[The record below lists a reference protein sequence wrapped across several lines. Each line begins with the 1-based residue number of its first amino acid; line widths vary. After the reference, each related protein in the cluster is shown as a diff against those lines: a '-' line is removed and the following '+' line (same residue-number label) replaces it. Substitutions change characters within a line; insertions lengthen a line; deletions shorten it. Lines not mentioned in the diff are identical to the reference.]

1 MLMPE
6 DVYAPLCIMIGM
18 VCTLDKWIKS
28 KSGAALLFFGKR
40 DECRVELILESA
52 AVTHVE
58 IQGIHSVASRP
69 LARLHVSQRRM

>member
-6 DVYAPLCIMIGM
+6 DVYAPLCIMIVM
-18 VCTLDKWIKS
+18 VCILDKWIKS

-40 DECRVELILESA
+40 DDCRVELNLESA
-52 AVTHVE
+52 AVTNVTIHR
-58 IQGIHSVASRP
+58 IHSVASRP